1 MQVVELWSIELK
13 DAVSH
18 VSQMIASEFPNGT
31 GEGEHHAAVNT
42 GYQLQEVNRL
52 EWMNLQSG
60 TVTLP

>member
-52 EWMNLQSG
+52 E
-60 TVTLP
+60 